1 MAAREDSVWDKMRNV
16 HNAVDDLLEELDF
29 DPLRRTVQQDPN
41 NARRWVIEFRLQH
54 VFGSL
59 LMVEIMENG
68 AGDAV
73 GFVLARHRFDRQL
86 TSQIMDL
93 LMDFLD
99 DGDDDDDETLSIA
112 SSETIE
118 LED

>member
-1 MAAREDSVWDKMRNV
+1 MRNV
-16 HNAVDDLLEELDF
+16 QNAVDDLLEELDF

-59 LMVEIMENG
+59 LMVEIMEND

-73 GFVLARHRFDRQL
+73 GFVLAQHRFGRDL
-86 TSQIMDL
+86 TNEVMNL

-99 DGDDDDDETLSIA
+99 DEEDDDDETLTISSQSWA
-112 SSETIE
+112 SQSS
-118 LED
+118 LE